1 MWEGSKTFKWA
12 RQIHLSTRTLEDENR
27 RGSSGDRR
35 LRTSR
40 KSPVALRLSRDR
52 LDKFHVDSPVK
63 LARPSCNS
71 SESYQAWIKVSDRIQ
86 ALIARLS
93 FVSATNEYQI
103 LINIWAKSVLFI
115 TWQLSTKEKTA
126 PWNVNERVIALVT
139 VSVMMCTMMC
149 IDVSWCMDQLCLLE
163 SCCRSCQ
170 TKCKSI
176 LTGRTQ
182 NLQPKLCSFL

>member
-1 MWEGSKTFKWA
+1 MWEGCKTFKWA

-86 ALIARLS
+86 ALIAR
-93 FVSATNEYQI
+93 SATAEYQL
-103 LINIWAKSVLFI
+103 LINIYIYIYKHIKHPNAFWAKSVLFI
-115 TWQLSTKEKTA
+115 TWQLSTKEKNSAMKRQWTCHS
-126 PWNVNERVIALVT
+126 
-139 VSVMMCTMMC
+139 VSDC
-149 IDVSWCMDQLCLLE
+149 
-163 SCCRSCQ
+163 
-170 TKCKSI
+170 
-176 LTGRTQ
+176 
-182 NLQPKLCSFL
+182 